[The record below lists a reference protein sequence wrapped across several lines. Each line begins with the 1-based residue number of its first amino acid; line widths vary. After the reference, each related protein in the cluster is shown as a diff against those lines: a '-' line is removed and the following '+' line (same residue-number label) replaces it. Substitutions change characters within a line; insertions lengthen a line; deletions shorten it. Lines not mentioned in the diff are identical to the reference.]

1 MFVPQTKVGEE
12 KEGEEETGEERRGKE
27 LNRGKH
33 HNSIFLK

>member
-1 MFVPQTKVGEE
+1 MFVTQTKIGKE

-27 LNRGKH
+27 WNRGKH